1 MKIALITDG
10 ITPFV
15 TGGMQ
20 KHSFYLAKYLTLN
33 NCEVTLY
40 HCVNSDYLPS
50 SKEVN
55 QSIFNGE
62 YNLKNIR
69 TFFFPKSIWFPG
81 HYIFNSYRYSKIV
94 YNSFKDEIHEFDFIY
109 IKGLSGWK
117 FLKNKMKFSKIAPIG
132 VNFHGMNMFLP
143 TSGSKLKF
151 SNIIFKYIVKKNMI
165 SSDFVFSYGANVSLT
180 ILNAGVDS
188 NKIIEIPTGIEKEWI
203 ISEDIISV
211 NKKLRFL
218 FIGRNDPLK
227 GINNI
232 FKAISNI
239 KSDLFEFVFIGPI
252 DEKLIN
258 NNIKYYGL
266 IKDIEHI
273 KNIIDSCDVL
283 VSPSFS
289 EGMPNVILEA
299 MSRGLII
306 LATNVGAN
314 SLLVSNSNGLIIKSP
329 APENIL
335 NSIEYILDQESE
347 NLKKMKLNSIKKIKT
362 SFTWDVIAQNS
373 KDEILNILSK

>member
-1 MKIALITDG
+1 
-10 ITPFV
+10 
-15 TGGMQ
+15 
-20 KHSFYLAKYLTLN
+20 
-33 NCEVTLY
+33 
-40 HCVNSDYLPS
+40 
-50 SKEVN
+50 
-55 QSIFNGE
+55 
-62 YNLKNIR
+62 
-69 TFFFPKSIWFPG
+69 
-81 HYIFNSYRYSKIV
+81 
-94 YNSFKDEIHEFDFIY
+94 
-109 IKGLSGWK
+109 
-117 FLKNKMKFSKIAPIG
+117 MKFSKIAPIG

-266 IKDIEHI
+266 IKDIERI

-289 EGMPNVILEA
+289 EGMPNVRLEA